1 MAKTEAKQHSKQ
13 DINLGASNRWQHV
26 LCQVDFNAA
35 TELNN
40 RETTV
45 KSNGPMTFY
54 RHCIYIIHILISAFG
69 MFVNTFWLP
78 DDIPWVSTSR
88 CE

>member
-1 MAKTEAKQHSKQ
+1 MAKIEAKQHSKQ

-26 LCQVDFNAA
+26 VCQVDFNAA

-45 KSNGPMTFY
+45 KSNGPMTSY
-54 RHCIYIIHILISAFG
+54 RHCIYIYIYTHTHKICEKFG
-69 MFVNTFWLP
+69 GCK
-78 DDIPWVSTSR
+78 R
-88 CE
+88 

>member
-1 MAKTEAKQHSKQ
+1 MAKTEAKQHSKE

-45 KSNGPMTFY
+45 KSHG
-54 RHCIYIIHILISAFG
+54 YISVRRVCKHVLVARLYSLGQHFE
-69 MFVNTFWLP
+69 V
-78 DDIPWVSTSR
+78 
-88 CE
+88 

>member
-1 MAKTEAKQHSKQ
+1 MAKIEAKQHSKQ

-54 RHCIYIIHILISAFG
+54 RHCIYIYIYIYI
-69 MFVNTFWLP
+69 
-78 DDIPWVSTSR
+78 DI
-88 CE
+88 

>member
-1 MAKTEAKQHSKQ
+1 MAKTETKQHSKQ

-26 LCQVDFNAA
+26 VCQVDFIAA

-54 RHCIYIIHILISAFG
+54 RHC
-69 MFVNTFWLP
+69 M
-78 DDIPWVSTSR
+78 
-88 CE
+88 

>member
-35 TELNN
+35 TELKG
-40 RETTV
+40 EV
-45 KSNGPMTFY
+45 KHNY
-54 RHCIYIIHILISAFG
+54 NISY
-69 MFVNTFWLP
+69 T
-78 DDIPWVSTSR
+78 
-88 CE
+88 

>member
-35 TELNN
+35 TELKVKKKA
-40 RETTV
+40 TV
-45 KSNGPMTFY
+45 
-54 RHCIYIIHILISAFG
+54 
-69 MFVNTFWLP
+69 
-78 DDIPWVSTSR
+78 
-88 CE
+88 

>member
-35 TELNN
+35 TEN

-45 KSNGPMTFY
+45 KSNGPMPFY
-54 RHCIYIIHILISAFG
+54 RHCIYIYIYIYIY
-69 MFVNTFWLP
+69 
-78 DDIPWVSTSR
+78 I
-88 CE
+88 

>member
-54 RHCIYIIHILISAFG
+54 RHCIYIYIYIYNTHGYISVRRVCKHVLVA
-69 MFVNTFWLP
+69 L
-78 DDIPWVSTSR
+78 
-88 CE
+88 